1 MLNNCTI
8 WIGLPAFNE
17 EKAIEKVL
25 SSVLNLKK
33 KIKKIKVIILN
44 DGSKDNTLINAKKF
58 KKKIP
63 IHIINNKKNKGL
75 GNALYS
81 IILFFKKKSSAR
93 DKLVLMDCDNTHDPN
108 QIILMLRKVKERKS
122 FVVIASRFQKGSV
135 VKNVPFLRNILSLI
149 AFAVFNI
156 FFMTKGIR
164 DFTSGYRLYDKKT
177 IEKFFL
183 IIGNKYRPA
192 AGFEMQLEIL
202 LKLRK
207 TNVNFFEIPINLN
220 YKNKPTGS
228 KMNII
233 KTILNYLILII
244 LRIFNN

>member
-1 MLNNCTI
+1 
-8 WIGLPAFNE
+8 
-17 EKAIEKVL
+17 
-25 SSVLNLKK
+25 
-33 KIKKIKVIILN
+33 
-44 DGSKDNTLINAKKF
+44 
-58 KKKIP
+58 
-63 IHIINNKKNKGL
+63 
-75 GNALYS
+75 
-81 IILFFKKKSSAR
+81 
-93 DKLVLMDCDNTHDPN
+93 
-108 QIILMLRKVKERKS
+108 
-122 FVVIASRFQKGSV
+122 
-135 VKNVPFLRNILSLI
+135 
-149 AFAVFNI
+149 
-156 FFMTKGIR
+156 MTKGIR

>member
-17 EKAIEKVL
+17 EKAIKKVL
-25 SSVLNLKK
+25 KSIISLKK
-33 KIKKIKVIILN
+33 KINKIRVIIVN
-44 DGSKDNTLINAKKF
+44 DGSKDKTLLNAKKF
-58 KKKIP
+58 QKKLNIK
-63 IHIINNKKNKGL
+63 IINNKKNKGL

-81 IILFFKKKSSAR
+81 LILFFKKKSIGN

-108 QIILMLRKVKERKS
+108 QIITMLRKVEKKDN
-122 FVVIASRFQKGSV
+122 FVVIASRFQKGSL
-135 VKNVPFLRNILSLI
+135 VKNVPFLRNLLSLT
-149 AFAVFNI
+149 AFIIFNI

-177 IEKFFL
+177 IEKFFS
-183 IIGNKYRPA
+183 IIGNKYLPA

-202 LKLRK
+202 LKLKK
-207 TNVNFFEIPINLN
+207 TNVNFFEIPIILD
-220 YKNKPTGS
+220 YKKKPTVS

-233 KTILNYLILII
+233 KTIFNYLKLLI
-244 LRIFNN
+244 LRIFD